1 MGVTISNVF
10 VDLLILIL
18 PLPMLWRLQINI
30 KKKLALIANF
40 MLGYRSDTAHSIC
53 VGSTRSLISPS
64 VIIVTVLRLLSI
76 IRVPTDAIEDVTCE
90 S

>member
-1 MGVTISNVF
+1 MGVIISHVF

-40 MLGYRSDTAHSIC
+40 MLGYRSDTANSIC

-64 VIIVTVLRLLSI
+64 VIIFTVLRLVSI
-76 IRVPTDAIEDVTCE
+76 IRVPTDVIEDVTCE